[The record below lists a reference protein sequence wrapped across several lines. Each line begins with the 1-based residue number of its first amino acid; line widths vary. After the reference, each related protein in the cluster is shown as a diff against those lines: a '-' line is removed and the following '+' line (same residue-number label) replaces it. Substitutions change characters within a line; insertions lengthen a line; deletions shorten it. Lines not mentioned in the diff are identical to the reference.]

1 MQWDRESV
9 FRFLWENMAVL
20 NLPPDGFTRIISVRP
35 VVRHGPNGC
44 IVRETVVEYM
54 QQINTLSSML
64 GSYDLARPEGMDT
77 QTYIQLLGGGTMIF
91 DDYGSLKYMIS
102 NSVLGKDQQ
111 KRIDAL
117 WESGHFENGHRGAR
131 RFADLHLRRVT
142 GRGPVTRGEAW

>member
-1 MQWDRESV
+1 
-9 FRFLWENMAVL
+9 MAVL